1 MLTELVIRRAKPSDA
16 AGIAAIEA
24 ACFDDAWKKEAIE
37 KEITYS
43 ETVTNVVAVA
53 DGILIGYM
61 NVQIIMDECDIR
73 RVAVLP
79 DFRSMHVASILMSSL
94 LHFTEE
100 SGVKSHF
107 LEVRESNDAARGLYG
122 KFGFLENGRRKKY
135 YDGVEDAILMIRIG
149 DPMVSDPDTLS

>member
-16 AGIAAIEA
+16 PAIAKIEA
-24 ACFDDAWKKEAIE
+24 ECFDDAWSEESIE

-43 ETVTNVVAVA
+43 EVVQNVVAVV
-53 DGILIGYM
+53 DGVLIGYM

-79 DFRSMHVASILMSSL
+79 EFRTMHVASILMNSL
-94 LHFTEE
+94 LHFSEA

-107 LEVRESNDAARGLYG
+107 LEVRESNSAAIGLYG
-122 KFGFLENGRRKKY
+122 KFGFLESGRRVKY
-135 YDGVEDAILMIRIG
+135 YDGKEDAIMMVRIG
-149 DPMVSDPDTLS
+149 DPMVSDPDTQA